1 MTVVLLTAS
10 YADQEFVRIGY
21 YVNTEYDTEELRLQ
35 DPPPDPALP
44 DRLVRDVLI
53 DKPRVTRFGI
63 KWE

>member
-1 MTVVLLTAS
+1 MTAS

-21 YVNTEYDTEELRLQ
+21 YVNTEYDSEELRLQ
-35 DPPPDPALP
+35 DPPPDPPLP

-63 KWE
+63 KWESA